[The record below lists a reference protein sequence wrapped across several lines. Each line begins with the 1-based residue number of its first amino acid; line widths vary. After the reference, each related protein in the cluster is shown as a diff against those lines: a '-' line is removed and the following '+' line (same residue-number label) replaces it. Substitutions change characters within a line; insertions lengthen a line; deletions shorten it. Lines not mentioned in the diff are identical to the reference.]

1 MSEDVTQETVAPR
14 RTPRGR
20 PSVMA
25 ARVLATAVT
34 GLFVVIG
41 LNRTLDE
48 ATAEVIALFVLIG
61 VAVVCVLVAWLSA
74 GLGSRALALAG
85 IALAVF
91 FAIAGDDDRVLL
103 ALIFG
108 GPYLLSALLLWFGAS
123 RLARA

>member
-1 MSEDVTQETVAPR
+1 MSADVTQETVAPR

-20 PSVMA
+20 PSVIA

-41 LNRTLDE
+41 LITTLDE
-48 ATAEVIALFVLIG
+48 AAAEVIALFVLFS
-61 VAVVCVLVAWLSA
+61 VAVACVLVAWLSA
-74 GLGSRALALAG
+74 RLGTRALALAG

-91 FAIAGDDDRVLL
+91 FAIVGGDDRVLL

-108 GPYLLSALLLWFGAS
+108 GPYLLAALLLWFGAS

>member
-1 MSEDVTQETVAPR
+1 MSEDAGQETVPAR

-25 ARVLATAVT
+25 ARMLATVVT
-34 GLFVVIG
+34 GLFIVIG
-41 LNRTLDE
+41 LITFLDE

-61 VAVVCVLVAWLSA
+61 VAVACVLVAWWQA

-91 FAIAGDDDRVLL
+91 FAIVGGDDRVLL

>member
-1 MSEDVTQETVAPR
+1 
-14 RTPRGR
+14 
-20 PSVMA
+20 MA

-34 GLFVVIG
+34 GLFVVIS
-41 LNRTLDE
+41 LIMTLDE
-48 ATAEVIALFVLIG
+48 AAAEVIALFVLIG

-74 GLGSRALALAG
+74 RLGSRALALAG

-91 FAIAGDDDRVLL
+91 FAITGGDDRVLL

>member
-1 MSEDVTQETVAPR
+1 MSDDAGHETVAPR

-34 GLFVVIG
+34 VLFLVIG
-41 LNRTLDE
+41 LSTGLDE
-48 ATAEVIALFVLIG
+48 RAAEVIVLFVLFG
-61 VAVVCVLVAWLSA
+61 VAVTCVLVAWWNA
-74 GLGSRALALAG
+74 GIGVWALALAG

-91 FAIAGDDDRVLL
+91 FAIVGGDDKALL

-108 GPYLLSALLLWFGAS
+108 SPYLLCAVLLWFGAS
-123 RLARA
+123 LLARS